1 MNKIALWPC
10 GTYCDL
16 KDVEEYLRFMS
27 DDYLVT
33 TQDDMEAANDYVE
46 NNLMFS
52 DVTGTDIL
60 FGRA

>member
-27 DDYLVT
+27 DDYIVT
-33 TQDDMEAANDYVE
+33 TEDEMEAANH
-46 NNLMFS
+46 
-52 DVTGTDIL
+52 
-60 FGRA
+60 RA

>member
-10 GTYCDL
+10 GTYCEV

-33 TQDDMEAANDYVE
+33 TTDELADANDYVE
-46 NNLMFS
+46 NHLQFS

-60 FGRA
+60 FQGA